1 MQTNMQTNRQNEL
14 RRSEMRRA
22 LRASAL
28 FFLGFLIVTQQVL
41 TRGWIYH
48 FDHWIES
55 RKHHTFKGLSSHILL
70 ALDDLGLR
78 WFTATVLL
86 ITAAIIGWRFKS
98 WRPFNLSVLALLAL
112 NGVVGGCKLIIGRTK
127 PRLYVDALHAN
138 GMSYPSGHASNAII
152 SWGLLAYLIYRYS
165 NRYPFVG
172 IKLYPLA
179 WTISL
184 TVCVVSLIRKTH
196 WFSDLLGGIFI
207 GAALLV
213 MVIAIDRFIP
223 SKRQPS

>member
-1 MQTNMQTNRQNEL
+1 M
-14 RRSEMRRA
+14 
-22 LRASAL
+22 
-28 FFLGFLIVTQQVL
+28 
-41 TRGWIYH
+41 
-48 FDHWIES
+48 
-55 RKHHTFKGLSSHILL
+55 
-70 ALDDLGLR
+70 GLR

-86 ITAAIIGWRFKS
+86 IAAAFIGWRFKS
-98 WRPFNLSVLALLAL
+98 FRPFNLSVLALLAL
-112 NGVVGGCKLIIGRTK
+112 NVVVGASKLIIGRTK

-179 WTISL
+179 WAITL

-196 WFSDLLGGIFI
+196 WFSDLLGGVFI
-207 GAALLV
+207 GASLLV

>member
-1 MQTNMQTNRQNEL
+1 MQTDI
-14 RRSEMRRA
+14 RRAEMYRA
-22 LRASAL
+22 LRASGL
-28 FFLGFLIVTQQVL
+28 FFIGFLVVTQQVL
-41 TRGWIYH
+41 MRGWIYH
-48 FDHWIES
+48 LDHWIES

-86 ITAAIIGWRFKS
+86 IAAGIIGLRFKS
-98 WRPFNLSVLALLAL
+98 WRPFNLSVLALLSL
-112 NGVVGGCKLIIGRTK
+112 NLVVGGCKLIIGRTK

-165 NRYPFVG
+165 NRHPFVG
-172 IKLYPLA
+172 IKLYPIA
-179 WTISL
+179 WTITF

-196 WFSDLLGGIFI
+196 WFSDLLGGVFI

-213 MVIAIDRFIP
+213 LVIAIDRFIP